1 MIEKRTAL
9 VRFLAPSASS
19 LHSRDGIYGDTA
31 KHCRDQ
37 ALGRIP
43 LRALCDHDMISTV
56 VFRLSTALS
65 HLTRGNC
72 CMDERIV
79 EAIARRAGL
88 EKALEGFPD
97 DVAAAATSA
106 DRVTDRIR
114 QSGGALPE
122 PLSEPWPPMIV
133 VGR

>member
-1 MIEKRTAL
+1 
-9 VRFLAPSASS
+9 
-19 LHSRDGIYGDTA
+19 
-31 KHCRDQ
+31 
-37 ALGRIP
+37 
-43 LRALCDHDMISTV
+43 
-56 VFRLSTALS
+56 
-65 HLTRGNC
+65 
-72 CMDERIV
+72 MDERIV